1 MYTPLQVNNA
11 AILVRGA
18 WDEVTYNETMSV
30 DVLGPLSIT
39 QQLAPMMPEGSLVI
53 MVSSGGGQHNVTVM
67 HHKPVKH

>member
-1 MYTPLQVNNA
+1 MNNA

-18 WDEVTYNETMSV
+18 WDEATYNETLAV

-53 MVSSGGGQHNVTVM
+53 MVSSGGAQRIVIHM
-67 HHKPVKH
+67 HQNH